1 MSVAPLPTDIDTLRG
16 FNSYT
21 TFDNSRTIIQIRWEL
36 PAECVSRLY
45 RIMNSRHTFS
55 VFLAVVFVPV
65 ALAFAAASL
74 KAAALSIVV
83 FWACLGIFF
92 YPSINDYLKD
102 RNRRGRD

>member
-1 MSVAPLPTDIDTLRG
+1 MSVAPLPPDIDTLRG

-21 TFDNSRTIIQIRWEL
+21 TFDNSRTIIQIRWQL

-55 VFLAVVFVPV
+55 VFLAAVFVPA

-74 KAAALSIVV
+74 KAAALSILV